1 MKSLKRKAALLLTMI
16 LVLASSMTVFASNK
30 KTDLIAAMDEAA
42 GSLGVTE
49 TQSYKNVRASVEN
62 YTGTI
67 TDEQYEAALKEI
79 EYVRSQIEL
88 HGVDAV
94 RSGTAL
100 RQELI
105 NHIVAACEAVG
116 IHVTYTEDG
125 VVTVVYNE
133 NGENDPIKQTGGSV
147 ASLFAISGIC
157 AAAFGGTVVYAKH
170 HKMFA

>member
-67 TDEQYEAALKEI
+67 TDEQYEAALERNRI
-79 EYVRSQIEL
+79 CS
-88 HGVDAV
+88 
-94 RSGTAL
+94 
-100 RQELI
+100 
-105 NHIVAACEAVG
+105 
-116 IHVTYTEDG
+116 
-125 VVTVVYNE
+125 
-133 NGENDPIKQTGGSV
+133 
-147 ASLFAISGIC
+147 FAD
-157 AAAFGGTVVYAKH
+157 
-170 HKMFA
+170 

>member
-30 KTDLIAAMDEAA
+30 KTDLIAAMDDAA

-49 TQSYKNVRASVEN
+49 TQSYKNGRAAVEN

-67 TDEQYEAALKEI
+67 TDEQYE
-79 EYVRSQIEL
+79 
-88 HGVDAV
+88 
-94 RSGTAL
+94 
-100 RQELI
+100 
-105 NHIVAACEAVG
+105 AACEAVG